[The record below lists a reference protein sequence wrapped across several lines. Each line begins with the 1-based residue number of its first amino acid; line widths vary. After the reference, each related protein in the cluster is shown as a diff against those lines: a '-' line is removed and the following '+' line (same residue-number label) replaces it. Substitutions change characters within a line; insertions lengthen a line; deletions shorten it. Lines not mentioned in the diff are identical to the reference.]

1 MQLAKRANDDGDVFP
16 LFGICLGFET
26 LHIILANRTRE
37 DLLVPSTGQ
46 ESVGN
51 TLELTSDA
59 DASLFFR
66 RWSAAQLE
74 DVADPALAPTFNAHE
89 WAVPLTAYDDHAAL
103 RDQLTVLSTSR
114 DAAGEPYVST
124 VEGIEYPFFATQW
137 HPEKPPYEFSDE
149 TIPHNRAA
157 VDAAA
162 ATAAL
167 LVDVARLNS
176 HAVPYEDQVRLTID
190 NYDRHYVAAE
200 GPLDED
206 DPLPDTLWFV
216 PPPKKARKDPE
227 AVPEGLID
235 GGDTAEGGGEEG
247 FVAAVLGRA
256 GLKGPL
262 GGVLRP
268 LLAQSE

>member
-1 MQLAKRANDDGDVFP
+1 MQLAKAANDGGEVFP

-37 DLLVPSTGQ
+37 DLLVPATGQ

-51 TLELTSDA
+51 TLELTPDA
-59 DASLFFR
+59 DASLLFR
-66 RWSAAQLE
+66 RWTAAQLA

-103 RDQLTVLSTSR
+103 RDQLAVLSTSR
-114 DAAGEPYVST
+114 DAAGEAYVST

-149 TIPHNRAA
+149 TIPHSRAA
-157 VDAAA
+157 MDAAG

-176 HAVPYEDQVRLTID
+176 RTLPYEDQVSTVID
-190 NYDRHYVAAE
+190 NYDRHFVAAE

-206 DPLPDTLWFV
+206 DPLPDTLWFI
-216 PPPKKARKDPE
+216 PPPKKARPDPE
-227 AVPEGLID
+227 PVPEGLVERD
-235 GGDTAEGGGEEG
+235 DVEEEG
-247 FVAAVLGRA
+247 IVAAVLGRA

-262 GGVLRP
+262 GSVLRP
-268 LLAQSE
+268 LLAKA